1 MLIKFYGGIDMNKEL
16 KKILNKN
23 STALENSA
31 RDFCALYSI
40 MFNQDA
46 ILAEDNDG
54 FRIRT
59 YSYAQTRERIEEAS
73 CALYEKIGATHGF
86 VALDMENSV
95 DWIVA
100 FWAILRSGNKPYLVN
115 CRHPK
120 SLADSALKRL
130 DIKYAIGDVAG
141 RLDAEY
147 IDIDSLR
154 TSNRFDGEF
163 ENELALSTSATS
175 LKEVICFYTGK
186 ELCAQILNV
195 KTFIGKYPEI
205 ANQYKGRIKNLA
217 FLPFYHVFGLI
228 AVYFWFTFFG
238 QTVVFLKNYS
248 ADTILKTCKK
258 HNVTHVFAVPM
269 LWHTIEKAVL
279 KKVNEKGEKKAGKF
293 NTGLKLCTGLQN
305 LMPHLGMTL
314 SQKIMH
320 EVTDELF
327 GQSIRFCINGGSY
340 IRQSALEMLNGIGYN
355 LHNGYGMSEI
365 GITSVELRPR
375 PRHKNLNSV
384 GLPFS
389 SVEYKIEDGI
399 LYVRGNSICNSVW
412 IDGEPIEMGDW
423 FSTDDNAVFRNNCYY
438 INGRAGDMIIGESG
452 KNINPDVIEQSFTI
466 PEAENFCVL
475 GLERDGKKTVSMV
488 VETGKYFSASKR
500 NALIDRVYKINDSL
514 PTTSRVQNFYF
525 TKDPIKSES
534 AVKVSRKY
542 LLREIENGNVTLS
555 DFVKTDVSE
564 ISHTA
569 LNEEILAAVTE
580 IVAKTLDVTADKI
593 NPDAH
598 IMLDME
604 ADSLQ
609 YFSILSALAD
619 EFSLQATEKE
629 NLRYTVREM
638 CEYIERHL

>member
-1 MLIKFYGGIDMNKEL
+1 MNKEF
-16 KKILNKN
+16 KKILNEN
-23 STALENSA
+23 SASLENSD

-59 YSYAQTRERIEEAS
+59 YSYAQTRERIEEVS
-73 CALYEKIGATHGF
+73 CALYDKIGATHGF
-86 VALDMENSV
+86 VALDMENSI
-95 DWIVA
+95 DWIVV

-115 CRHPK
+115 CRHPQK
-120 SLADSALKRL
+120 LANGALKRL
-130 DIKYAIGDVAG
+130 NIKYAIGDNIG

-147 IDIDSLR
+147 IDIDTLR

-163 ENELALSTSATS
+163 ENEFALSTSATS
-175 LKEVICFYTGK
+175 LKEGICFYTGK

-205 ANQYKGRIKNLA
+205 AEQYKGRIKNLA

-258 HNVTHVFAVPM
+258 HEVTHVFAVPM
-269 LWHTIEKAVL
+269 LWHTIEKSVL
-279 KKVNEKGEKKAGKF
+279 KKVNEKGEKKAKKF
-293 NTGLKLCTGLQN
+293 NKGLKFCTRLQN

-314 SQKIMH
+314 SQKIMR

-355 LHNGYGMSEI
+355 LHNGYGMSEV
-365 GITSVELRPR
+365 GITSVELRMR
-375 PRHKNLNSV
+375 PKHKNLNSI

-389 SVEYKIEDGI
+389 SVQYKIEDGV
-399 LYVRGNSICNSVW
+399 LYVKGDSICSSVW
-412 IDGEPIEMGDW
+412 IDGEPLDVSGW
-423 FSTDDNAVFRNNCYY
+423 FSTDDNAEFKNNGYY
-438 INGRAGDMIIGESG
+438 INGRAGDMIIGDSG
-452 KNINPDVIEQSFTI
+452 ENINPDIIEQAFSF

-475 GLERDGKKTVSMV
+475 GLEHDGRKTVSMV
-488 VETGKYFSASKR
+488 IETGKYFSASKR
-500 NALIDRVYKINDSL
+500 NALIDRAYKTNDSL

-555 DFVKTDVSE
+555 DFSKVTGSE

-569 LNEEILAAVTE
+569 LNEEILTAVTE
-580 IVAKTLDVTADKI
+580 IVAKSLDITVDKVS
-593 NPDAH
+593 PDAH
-598 IMLDME
+598 IMLDLG
-604 ADSLQ
+604 ADSMQ
-609 YFSILSALAD
+609 YFSMLSALAD
-619 EFSLQATEKE
+619 EFSLQASEKE
-629 NLRYTVREM
+629 NLRYTVREI